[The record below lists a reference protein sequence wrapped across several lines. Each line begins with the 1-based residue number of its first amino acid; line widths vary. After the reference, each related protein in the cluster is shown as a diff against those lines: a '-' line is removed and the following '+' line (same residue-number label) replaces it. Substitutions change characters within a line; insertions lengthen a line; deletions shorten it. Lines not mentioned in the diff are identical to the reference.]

1 MFETDLII
9 RYTILFTG
17 CVTLL
22 RFVYFR
28 ITPKREATF
37 SFFLFGNGVFLVT
50 YLIHGIELSM
60 GFAFGLFAVFAMLR
74 YRTEPISIRDMTY
87 LFIVIGIALVCAI
100 AELDYLQLLLVVT
113 FICLL
118 SAYGETRLLA
128 PKMSEYVIRYDNI
141 ENIVPEKRNIL
152 IADLSERI
160 GLKIENVDIGNID
173 FLTDSAFIT
182 LYTKERRN

>member
-9 RYTILFTG
+9 RYVILFSG

-50 YLIHGIELSM
+50 YLIHGVELSM

-100 AELDYLQLLLVVT
+100 AELSYLQLFAVVV

-118 SAYGETRLLA
+118 SAYGETGWLA
-128 PKMSEYVIRYDNI
+128 PKINEYVIRYDNI
-141 ENIVPEKRNIL
+141 ENIVPSRRDEL
-152 IADLSERI
+152 IDDLSKRL
-160 GLKIENVDIGNID
+160 GLKVENANIGNID
-173 FLTDSAFIT
+173 LLTDSAYIT
-182 LYTKERRN
+182 LYTKERPS